1 MAFVKVTISADL
13 LTFERRAL
21 QKLAIGSE
29 AVALYG
35 TTQIKQQIRAVDAVA
50 SGNLVNS
57 VQRLT
62 SPTNTVRIGSDK
74 IQAKFV
80 EDGRPPGPVPRWSV
94 FKPILAAWARAKGLN
109 IPENKLYAVAIK
121 IRNEGFKG
129 RFPFR
134 KAAEISAPGVVR
146 ILERS
151 LQGL

>member
-1 MAFVKVTISADL
+1 MAFVKVTISPDL

-21 QKLAIGSE
+21 QKLAVGRE
-29 AVALYG
+29 GVALFG
-35 TTQIKQQIRAVDAVA
+35 ETQIKQQIRAVDAVA
-50 SGNLVNS
+50 SGNLLNS
-57 VQRLT
+57 VQRLDAPQDT
-62 SPTNTVRIGSDK
+62 IRIGSEK

-80 EDGRPPGPVPRWSV
+80 EEGRPPGKVPRWSI
-94 FKPILAAWARAKGLN
+94 FKPILEAWAKAKRIN
-109 IPENKLYAVAIK
+109 IPEDKLYAVAVK

-134 KAAEISAPGVVR
+134 KAAEISAPGVAR